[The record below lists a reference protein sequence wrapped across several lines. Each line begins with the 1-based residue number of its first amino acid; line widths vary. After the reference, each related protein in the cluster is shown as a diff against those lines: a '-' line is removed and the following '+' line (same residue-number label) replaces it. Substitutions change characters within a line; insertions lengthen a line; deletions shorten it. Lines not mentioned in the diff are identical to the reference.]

1 MEFEDTAP
9 LAPEAPESESRRRF
23 VAGAGAMAVAAALGA
38 PGLVGATPSLPL
50 ATNTA
55 KGTGRGALRV
65 GMLLPEGRAY
75 PLLGAQLMAGAQA
88 FAQQQTGGPQLHFT
102 PVTYGNRSSQAQHA
116 AEELLATGQVDV
128 LAGFVDT
135 GTRAA
140 PWEPLLE
147 RYQVPLLVGDT
158 GANALNPQARSPW
171 VVHNSLGYWQA
182 AWAAGRWAAKA
193 LGPRAIVAAGPA
205 DSGFDHL
212 PAFER
217 GFASAGG
224 RVQNTVFTRAAD
236 GTSQLDELALLVRQ
250 TRPDFVFALDSGH
263 RADAFQQ
270 FWTQSGIASQVPL
283 VAGGMLAETMAA
295 AQRAASGL
303 PIWAARSWQPQA
315 EGSGGMAALQ
325 GMHQPTPFHL
335 LGYELAQ
342 RLHAAAPKAPLGL
355 PLAQAMAA
363 AVLQTP
369 RGEVRLDAISGET
382 VAAAYLHALHLPQA
396 RAGVTLPSVAAAS
409 CQGLCDVLS
418 SRVTGT
424 YLAA

>member
-9 LAPEAPESESRRRF
+9 LAPQALESESRRRF
-23 VAGAGAMAVAAALGA
+23 VAGTGAMAVAAALGA
-38 PGLVGATPSLPL
+38 PGLVGAAPSSPL
-50 ATNTA
+50 ATTTTMS
-55 KGTGRGALRV
+55 TGRTLRV

-88 FAQQQTGGPQLHFT
+88 FAQQQTGGPQLRFS
-102 PVTYGNRSSQAQHA
+102 PVTYGNYSSQAQHA

-128 LAGFVDT
+128 LAGFVHT
-135 GTRAA
+135 GKQAA

-158 GANALNPQARSPW
+158 GANALSPQARSPW
-171 VVHNSLGYWQA
+171 VVHNSLGHWQA

-193 LGPRAIVAAGPA
+193 LGPRAIVAVGPA
-205 DSGFDHL
+205 DCGFDHL

-224 RVQNTVFTRAAD
+224 RVQNTVFTRSVD
-236 GTSQLDELALLVRQ
+236 GTSLLDELALLVRQ

-263 RADAFQQ
+263 RADAFKQ
-270 FWTQSGIASQVPL
+270 FWTQSDIASQVPL
-283 VAGGMLAETMAA
+283 VASGMLAETMAA
-295 AQRAASGL
+295 AHQPAWGL
-303 PIWAARSWQPQA
+303 EIWAARSWQPQA
-315 EGSGGMAALQ
+315 EGTSGVTAFQ
-325 GMHQPTPFHL
+325 RVQQPTTFHL

-342 RLHAAAPKAPLGL
+342 RLHAAARSAPLGL

-382 VAAAYLHALHLPQA
+382 VTAAYLHALHLKQA
-396 RAGVTLPSVAAAS
+396 RAAVTLPSVSAAS
-409 CQGLCDVLS
+409 CQGLCDVLL

>member
-23 VAGAGAMAVAAALGA
+23 VAGAGAVAVAAALGA
-38 PGLVGATPSLPL
+38 PSLVGAAPYSPL
-50 ATNTA
+50 
-55 KGTGRGALRV
+55 GTGRSTLRV
-65 GMLLPEGRAY
+65 GMLLPQGRAY

-88 FAQQQTGGPQLHFT
+88 FGQQQSGGPQLHFT
-102 PVTYGNRSSQAQHA
+102 SVTYGNRSSQAQRA
-116 AEELLATGQVDV
+116 AEELLVTRQVDV

-135 GTRAA
+135 GALAA

-171 VVHNSLGYWQA
+171 VVHNSLGFWQA

-193 LGPRAIVAAGPA
+193 LGPRAIVAIGPA

-236 GTSQLDELALLVRQ
+236 GTSQLDALALLVRQ

-270 FWTQSGIASQVPL
+270 FWAQSDIASQVPL
-283 VAGGMLAETMAA
+283 VTGGMLAETMATA
-295 AQRAASGL
+295 HQSTSGMRV
-303 PIWAARSWQPQA
+303 WAARAWQPQA
-315 EGSGGMAALQ
+315 EGSHGVAALQ
-325 GMHQPTPFHL
+325 GLHRATPFHL
-335 LGYELAQ
+335 LGHELAQ
-342 RLHAAAPKAPLGL
+342 RMHTAASSPRGL

-363 AVLQTP
+363 AVLRTP

-382 VAAAYLHALHLPQA
+382 VAAASLHGLHLPQTLSA
-396 RAGVTLPSVAAAS
+396 VTLPPVSAAS
-409 CQGLCDVLS
+409 CQGLCEALS
-418 SRVTGT
+418 GRVVGT
-424 YLAA
+424 YLIA